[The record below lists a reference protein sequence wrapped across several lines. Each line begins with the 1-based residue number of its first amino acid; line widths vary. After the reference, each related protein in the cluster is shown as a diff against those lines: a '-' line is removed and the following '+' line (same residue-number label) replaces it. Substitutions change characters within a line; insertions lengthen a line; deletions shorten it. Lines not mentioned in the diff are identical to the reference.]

1 MVVIN
6 RHVFFI
12 PWHLWCC

>member
-6 RHVFFI
+6 RHMFFI